1 MLLLPPAD
9 RLVRAALE
17 KTTLT
22 GLLSE
27 ANVILLTLVAY
38 KVLMICVGLWAT
50 SRNKNEADFFLGGR
64 GLGPFV
70 AGLSY
75 AASTSSA
82 WVILGFSGFVFTIG
96 LSALWMVPGIWA
108 GYAVV
113 WLYFGRRLREES
125 RTYNQ
130 VTLTDFML
138 QDASPKARAKGPAT
152 ALAAVLVVFCF
163 VFYVAAQLD
172 AAGSA
177 LSANFGMSVPAA
189 IILGAVIVVFYSLL
203 GGFWAVSVTDMVQA
217 AIMMVVSVGVPV
229 AALVAAGGPAEVWST
244 LDASMPA
251 DFLRIDGGHA
261 SLVFLGFVVGLVG
274 MSLGTLGQPHLLSR
288 LMAVRG
294 EAERRQGFLITL
306 GWGIVVFAGMVTLGL
321 SGRALMPDLAMP
333 ETLFYKATSSYLP
346 AIVAG
351 IATAAVLSAVMST
364 VDSLLLAASAA
375 VAHDM
380 GVNRRLPGREAMAS
394 RASMLAVAIL
404 AVALALNLP
413 DTIFNRVLF
422 AWSALGAAFGPLVLF
437 RVAGREVGAN
447 SALAVMATGFAT
459 TVLFYTFGAMPVTES
474 LLSQAAHLPGDP
486 FERVVPWIPG
496 VVILLLATKT
506 ATVSDADA
514 IKP

>member
-1 MLLLPPAD
+1 M
-9 RLVRAALE
+9 
-17 KTTLT
+17 
-22 GLLSE
+22 SE
-27 ANVILLTLVAY
+27 ATVILITLVAY

-96 LSALWMVPGIWA
+96 LSALWMIPGILA

-125 RTYNQ
+125 SAYQQ

-138 QDASPKARAKGPAT
+138 QDAPARARAKGLAT

-177 LSANFGMSVPAA
+177 LSENFGMSVPAA

-229 AALVAAGGPAEVWST
+229 AALVAAGGPTEVWST
-244 LDASMPA
+244 LSASMPA

-274 MSLGTLGQPHLLSR
+274 MSLGALGQPHLLSR

-294 EAERRQGFLITL
+294 EAERRQGFLITF
-306 GWGIVVFAGMVTLGL
+306 GWGIVVFTGMVTLGL
-321 SGRALMPDLAMP
+321 SGRALMPDLELP
-333 ETLFYKATSSYLP
+333 ETLFYRATSSYLP

-380 GVNRRLPGREAMAS
+380 GVNRRFPGREAMAS
-394 RASMLAVAIL
+394 RASMLCVAIL
-404 AVALALNLP
+404 AVVLALNLP

-437 RVAGREVGAN
+437 RVSGREVGAN
-447 SALAVMATGFAT
+447 GALAVMAAGFAT
-459 TVLFYTFGAMPVTES
+459 TVLFYTFGAMPPTDS

-486 FERVVPWIPG
+486 FERVIPWVPG
-496 VVILLLATKT
+496 LAILLLATKT
-506 ATVSDADA
+506 ATA

>member
-1 MLLLPPAD
+1 
-9 RLVRAALE
+9 
-17 KTTLT
+17 
-22 GLLSE
+22 
-27 ANVILLTLVAY
+27 
-38 KVLMICVGLWAT
+38 MIGVGLWAT

-125 RTYNQ
+125 SAYQQ

-138 QDASPKARAKGPAT
+138 QDAPTKARAKGLAT
-152 ALAAVLVVFCF
+152 VLAAVLVVFCF

-177 LSANFGMSVPAA
+177 LSENFGMSVPAA

-244 LDASMPA
+244 LSASMPA

-274 MSLGTLGQPHLLSR
+274 MSLGALGQPHLLSR

-294 EAERRQGFLITL
+294 EAERRQGFLITF
-306 GWGIVVFAGMVTLGL
+306 GWGIVVFTGMVTLGL
-321 SGRALMPDLAMP
+321 SGRALMPDLELP
-333 ETLFYKATSSYLP
+333 ETLFYRATSSYLP

-380 GVNRRLPGREAMAS
+380 GVNRRFPRSRSDGLTGIDALRGDPGGGS
-394 RASMLAVAIL
+394 RAQSAGHDLQPRTVRLVRARCRLRSLGAVPGIRPRSRCEQRARRDGRRIRHHRVVLHARGHAAHGLLAV
-404 AVALALNLP
+404 P
-413 DTIFNRVLF
+413 
-422 AWSALGAAFGPLVLF
+422 GGPPA
-437 RVAGREVGAN
+437 R
-447 SALAVMATGFAT
+447 
-459 TVLFYTFGAMPVTES
+459 
-474 LLSQAAHLPGDP
+474 
-486 FERVVPWIPG
+486 
-496 VVILLLATKT
+496 
-506 ATVSDADA
+506 
-514 IKP
+514 